1 MVRIRLRRVGLK
13 KQPSYRI
20 VVTDKRSPRDGRFIE
35 IIGHYNPRTRPNTDI
50 VDEARVLYWLDN
62 GAQPTD
68 AVRRILNRTG
78 TWERF
83 ERLRKGEAIDTLVS
97 EAEAALAQAEP
108 VSPRTQFPSPA
119 AGQSRQKAAVAAP
132 AVVEAE
138 APETVDEVEA
148 EASEPEEEAED

>member
-20 VVTDKRSPRDGRFIE
+20 VITDKRSPRDGRFIE

-50 VDEARVLYWLDN
+50 VDEARALYWLDN

-68 AVRRILNRTG
+68 AVRRILERTG

-97 EAEAALAQAEP
+97 EAEAAQAQAGP
-108 VSPRTQFPSPA
+108 VSPRTQFPAPA
-119 AGQSRQKAAVAAP
+119 AGQSRQKAAVAVPEAAE
-132 AVVEAE
+132 AVAEAE
-138 APETVDEVEA
+138 A
-148 EASEPEEEAED
+148 EEEAEE